1 MPDFGRWSA
10 NGGDPSLNEINRTD
24 RFLDALANQEPVYST
39 DPSEAELAQL
49 MAGWRDELRTPP
61 LMSPVTPRDAVVAL
75 TRAVESRKRTR
86 TSMALVGS
94 VAAAVLCLGGFG
106 AVVAGAGPG
115 DALYGLHTM
124 LFGEQ
129 KPTRGDAV
137 MLASQQLA
145 EVQQLID
152 EGQWDAA
159 QDKLQTLTTTV
170 ATVNDGEQKQEL
182 VNQWQDLTVKVDAK
196 DPNATLPPG
205 VPPPVMP
212 EPVVVAPGSTTST
225 TTSSETSSSTSSSS
239 ETGSSTR
246 PRRRR
251 LRHRPRRRRRPPRA
265 RRHRARRRLSHRR
278 PSDTPTT
285 TTNRRR
291 PTDDDHDAADDHRHD
306 DHDPTT
312 ATTTT
317 TTTQAVTTTTTT
329 PQAAAPPAAGP
340 PAVGGPAA
348 GGGAPAA
355 GGGAPAAG
363 GDGGSPVGGGA
374 QVVAPPTTVTSEV
387 PRQRGPESPVS
398 ESEATV
404 TIPVTTTTLVMPPP
418 KKRGDGE

>member
-1 MPDFGRWSA
+1 MRRSTAMPDFGRWSA

-24 RFLDALANQEPVYST
+24 RFLDAVASQQQVYST

-49 MAGWRDELRTPP
+49 LAGWRDELRTPP
-61 LMSPVTPRDAVVAL
+61 LMAPVTPRDAVVAL

-115 DALYGLHTM
+115 DA
-124 LFGEQ
+124 
-129 KPTRGDAV
+129 V

-182 VNQWQDLTVKVDAK
+182 VTQWQKLTVKVDAK
-196 DPNATLPPG
+196 DANATLPPG

-225 TTSSETSSSTSSSS
+225 TTSS
-239 ETGSSTR
+239 
-246 PRRRR
+246 
-251 LRHRPRRRRRPPRA
+251 
-265 RRHRARRRLSHRR
+265 
-278 PSDTPTT
+278 
-285 TTNRRR
+285 
-291 PTDDDHDAADDHRHD
+291 
-306 DHDPTT
+306 
-312 ATTTT
+312 
-317 TTTQAVTTTTTT
+317 
-329 PQAAAPPAAGP
+329 
-340 PAVGGPAA
+340 
-348 GGGAPAA
+348 
-355 GGGAPAAG
+355 
-363 GDGGSPVGGGA
+363 
-374 QVVAPPTTVTSEV
+374 
-387 PRQRGPESPVS
+387 
-398 ESEATV
+398 
-404 TIPVTTTTLVMPPP
+404 
-418 KKRGDGE
+418 